1 MNVEEIKARLKEIF
15 GGQITFNPEFDDYA
29 KMIKNLDPNLID
41 WCLLIKEEKI
51 RAIPTSKVLDTV
63 VYIKKIGSSSRCI
76 IIKIKNG
83 VFTEVHLGD
92 HDYYNK
98 LRRNLGLK
106 KGSHDN

>member
-1 MNVEEIKARLKEIF
+1 MNVEEIKNRLKEIF
-15 GGQITFNPEFDDYA
+15 GEQITFNLGFDNYA
-29 KMIKNLDPNLID
+29 QQIKNLDPNLID

-63 VYIKKIGSSSRCI
+63 VYIKKIGSSSRCL

-83 VFTEVHLGD
+83 VFAEVHLGD

-98 LRRNLGLK
+98 LRRDLGLK
-106 KGSHDN
+106 KGSYDS

>member
-1 MNVEEIKARLKEIF
+1 MNAEELKAKLRGIF
-15 GGQITFNPEFDDYA
+15 GEQIVFNPTFDDYA
-29 KMIKNLDPNLID
+29 SKIKNLDSNLIN
-41 WCLLIKEEKI
+41 WCYLIKEEKI

-83 VFTEVHLGD
+83 IFSEIHLGS

-98 LRRNLGLK
+98 IRKNLGLK
-106 KGSHDN
+106 KGSHDY

>member
-1 MNVEEIKARLKEIF
+1 MNVEELKAKLREIF
-15 GGQITFNPEFDDYA
+15 GEQITFNQKFNEYA
-29 KMIKNLDPNLID
+29 EMVKNLDPNLIN

-83 VFTEVHLGD
+83 VFSEIRLGD
-92 HDYYNK
+92 HDYYNRMRK
-98 LRRNLGLK
+98 NLGLK
-106 KGSHDN
+106 KSSYDY